1 MEKKLQMELDLL
13 QEKWGRIVV
22 GFYPEDLRVI
32 EGIVRS
38 HVNKCKTQME
48 AYEMSVSQGKTDGNH
63 PGLLN
68 MLKKNHHNMCD
79 VLCILSEALDN
90 HDSISGTY

>member
-38 HVNKCKTQME
+38 HVNECKTQME
-48 AYEMSVSQGKTDGNH
+48 DYQTALSQGKTDGHHN
-63 PGLLN
+63 GLLQ
-68 MLKKNHHNMCD
+68 MLKNNHHNMCD

>member
-22 GFYPEDLRVI
+22 GFYPQDLRVI

-38 HVNKCKTQME
+38 HVDECTKQLTDYKL
-48 AYEMSVSQGKTDGNH
+48 ALSQGKTDGDH
-63 PGLLN
+63 PALLRMLRENRDN
-68 MLKKNHHNMCD
+68 MSD

-90 HDSISGTY
+90 HDSINGTY